1 MEQSM
6 QQPGPL
12 TRSQIKTPRAAA
24 IAGILFSVL
33 LTTTLVLL
41 RISAPVISPEM
52 REWSATR
59 SGTVVLALNLVPFAG
74 IAFLWFIGVVRD
86 RLGTYEDR
94 FFATVFFGSGILFLA
109 MFFAAAAVTGAMII
123 VLNAAPKLMIESGAY
138 AFGRAISAQI
148 MNVFALKMAGVFMI
162 STATL
167 AMRTH
172 ILPRWITLPGYAL
185 AALLLLSTRFV
196 DWLPLAFPLWVLVL
210 RGIPISAGWPI
221 SMYSFRLALSI
232 GFRSRGP
239 CSTRLRTSAPSIA
252 SKRRMHFTWP
262 QRSFPRA
269 MSFGPTTNF

>member
-1 MEQSM
+1 MEQRM
-6 QQPGPL
+6 QPPGPL
-12 TRSQIKTPRAAA
+12 TRARMKTPRAAA

-33 LTTTLVLL
+33 LTTTLVLI
-41 RISAPVISPEM
+41 RISVPAISPEIQD
-52 REWSATR
+52 WSAIDV
-59 SGTVVLALNLVPFAG
+59 GTVTLALNLVPFAG

-123 VLNAAPKLMIESGAY
+123 VLNAAPKLMVESGAY

-210 RGIPISAGWPI
+210 SIYILVENLRGTKPGAAG
-221 SMYSFRLALSI
+221 
-232 GFRSRGP
+232 
-239 CSTRLRTSAPSIA
+239 
-252 SKRRMHFTWP
+252 
-262 QRSFPRA
+262 
-269 MSFGPTTNF
+269 